1 MLMSDKKPRLTVR
14 LTPNQML
21 VVNELTRAL
30 DTNPSVLIRMIVG
43 NWLVKNED
51 YIYGLIER
59 RNGPYKQIKNETEV
73 HSRLFDGD
81 ERDYDENECFLSKN
95 FREP

>member
-1 MLMSDKKPRLTVR
+1 MSDKKPRLTVR

-21 VVNELTRAL
+21 VVNELTKAL

-43 NWLVKNED
+43 NWLVKNEE

-59 RNGPYKQIKNETEV
+59 RNGPYKEFEEETEV
-73 HSRLFDGD
+73 HPGVSDGD
-81 ERDYDENECFLSKN
+81 ERDYGENECFLDDYFEES
-95 FREP
+95 